1 MLGAEVRAPDAL
13 CGSCLVLSSGALVA
27 VASAALG
34 VAGIVLL
41 ALERTAL
48 GGLLLGLGVFAA
60 LLRLGAW
67 TNRGFRVGQLTLR
80 FCGGEAPRTREEL
93 YYAIVRMRGTVP
105 TIVGGGWG
113 FWTAHAVVRGPC
125 IFMHALRGQVF
136 DDDLEKHQVRFLAGS
151 TIRDVV
157 AALKARPYRRTFWS
171 TPSIQDITLGGWFGA
186 SCHGNSGAG
195 GKPSSYAVDWL
206 HVIDMTELGQG
217 LPLQVQKWPYQHA
230 RRQFDDAAMRG
241 ESRYAVVSVTF
252 DLRKTVPSTDVVQ
265 KELIAVRR
273 GATLVA
279 DFDRWMDDDAP
290 LRVLFVGSARK
301 DYALALKYSWF
312 DEAAVLA
319 RGGKLPMRKLCFGLF
334 GKTVHRDPHDC
345 SSACMSMQLD
355 GCSMV
360 CNGWYERDDEAYNG
374 LLKMPDA
381 NAMTPPYESALF
393 GLGLV
398 HLLGIRNFEFA
409 FRLREPV
416 ASDRTVT
423 DQLAHLVDEL
433 IAFFQSHW
441 GRAELR
447 TGCKKKKRAIV
458 FVDVGT
464 GDAAAPLIAPILVK
478 YAARCELALHTGKYR
493 SPALR
498 ASVRKVAWLVAPA
511 TVYYGTAGG
520 GEGC

>member
-1 MLGAEVRAPDAL
+1 MLGAEVRAPDAQ
-13 CGSCLVLSSGALVA
+13 CGSCLVLSSGVLVSI
-27 VASAALG
+27 ASTALG

-41 ALERTAL
+41 ALERFAL

-67 TNRGFRVGQLTLR
+67 TNRGFRAGQLTLR
-80 FCGGEAPRTREEL
+80 FCGGEVPRTRKEL
-93 YYAIVRMRGTVP
+93 YYAIARMRGAVP

-113 FWTAHAVVRGPC
+113 FWTAHAAVRGPC

-136 DDDLEKHQVRFLAGS
+136 DDDLEQHQVRFLAGA

-157 AALKARPYRRTFWS
+157 KVLKSKPYRRTFWS

-195 GKPSSYAVDWL
+195 GKPSSFAVEWL
-206 HVIDMTELGQG
+206 HVIDLTELGRG
-217 LPLQVQKWPYQHA
+217 EPLQVRKWPYRHA
-230 RRQFDDAAMRG
+230 RRQFDDAAMKG
-241 ESRYAVVSVTF
+241 ESRYVLVSVTF
-252 DLRKTVPSTDVVQ
+252 DLGKMVSSTDVVQ
-265 KELIAVRR
+265 KELIRVRR

-345 SSACMSMQLD
+345 SAACMSMQLD
-355 GCSMV
+355 GCSMI
-360 CNGWYERDDEAYNG
+360 CNGWYEKDDEAYNG
-374 LLKMPDA
+374 LLKMPHA
-381 NAMTPPYESALF
+381 NAMTPPYEDALF

-398 HLLGIRNFEFA
+398 HLVGIRNFEFM

-416 ASDRTVT
+416 GGNTSVAA
-423 DQLAHLVDEL
+423 QLAQLVDEL
-433 IAFFQSHW
+433 IAFFQMHW

-447 TGCKKKKRAIV
+447 TGCTKLDRAVV

-464 GDAAAPLIAPILVK
+464 RDAAAALVAPMLVK
-478 YAARCELALHTGKYR
+478 YAARCQLGLHTGKYR
-493 SPALR
+493 SPALC
-498 ASVRKVAWLVAPA
+498 ASVRKVAWLVTPA
-511 TVYYGTAGG
+511 TVYYGG
-520 GEGC
+520 GEEGC